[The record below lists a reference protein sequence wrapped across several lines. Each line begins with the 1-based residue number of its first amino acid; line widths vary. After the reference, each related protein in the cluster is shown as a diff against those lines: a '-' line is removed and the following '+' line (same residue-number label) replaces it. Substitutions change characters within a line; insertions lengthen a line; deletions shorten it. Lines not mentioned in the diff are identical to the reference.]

1 LFRGSSSRKRG
12 AALLEGVVTRAS
24 VCLRRVGENRA
35 AEVRFGRFLANE
47 KVTVERLIAGWS
59 DHTGSAVAGR
69 HVLAIQDTSEV
80 NFSTTARR
88 RRGLGE
94 IGKGSGRGL
103 LVHPLLAIDAKRDT
117 CLGLAGGEIWTRT
130 GRVKVPHQQ
139 RPLAEKESRR
149 WVSTAERSKA
159 VLAGAAMVTMVAD
172 CEADFYAE
180 WAILPDPAYHLLI
193 RAYNDRPLTTG
204 GKLFATVSGYMVAD
218 TATLE
223 LRDRGPQQPA
233 RTARLELRY
242 GAVTI
247 KRPVRERTLPAS
259 VALRFVEVVEPLP
272 PPGVEPLRW
281 LLLTTHPV
289 ENTADAWRIAHWYK
303 KRWIIEQLFRVL
315 KTQGLK
321 LEDSQLDTADR
332 LLKLAAIATK
342 AAVLTIQL
350 IQARDGISDEP
361 ASLAFHDE
369 EVATLDALNSRV
381 QGKTALQKNPH
392 RQRSLAWATWII
404 ARLGGWD
411 GYPKKK
417 PGPITIRHGIERFF
431 SIVEGWR
438 LRDVCIP

>member
-1 LFRGSSSRKRG
+1 M
-12 AALLEGVVTRAS
+12 LLERMVVHVDVRLRRLGETRA
-24 VCLRRVGENRA
+24 G
-35 AEVRFGRFLANE
+35 EVRFGRFLANV

-59 DHTGSAVAGR
+59 EHTGSAVAGR

-103 LVHPLLAIDAKRDT
+103 LLHPMLAIDAANGT
-117 CLGLAGGEIWTRT
+117 CLGLVGGEIWTRN
-130 GRVKVPHQQ
+130 GRVTVPHQQ

-149 WVSTAERSKA
+149 WVSTAERGKE
-159 VLAGAAMVTMVAD
+159 VLAAAAMVTMVAD
-172 CEADFYAE
+172 READFYAE
-180 WAILPDPAYHLLI
+180 WAILPDPTYHLLI
-193 RAYNDRPLTTG
+193 RAYIDRQLTSG
-204 GKLFATVSGYMVAD
+204 DKLFATVRRVPVAD
-218 TATLE
+218 TATLK
-223 LRDRGPQQPA
+223 LLDRGPKRPA
-233 RTARLELRY
+233 RAAHLELRF

-247 KRPVRERTLPAS
+247 QRPLKERDLPAS
-259 VALRFVEVVEPLP
+259 VALRFVEVVEPHP
-272 PPGVEPLRW
+272 PLGVKPLRW

-289 ENTADAWRIAHWYK
+289 DDTAAAWRIVDWYK
-303 KRWIIEQLFRVL
+303 RRWIIEQLFRVL

-350 IQARDGISDEP
+350 IQARDGSSGEAATI
-361 ASLAFHDE
+361 AFDDE
-369 EVATLDALNSRV
+369 ELATLAALNRKV

-392 RQRSLAWATWII
+392 SNGSLAWATWII

-417 PGPITIRHGIERFF
+417 PGPITVRNGLEQFF
-431 SIVEGWR
+431 YIVAGWR